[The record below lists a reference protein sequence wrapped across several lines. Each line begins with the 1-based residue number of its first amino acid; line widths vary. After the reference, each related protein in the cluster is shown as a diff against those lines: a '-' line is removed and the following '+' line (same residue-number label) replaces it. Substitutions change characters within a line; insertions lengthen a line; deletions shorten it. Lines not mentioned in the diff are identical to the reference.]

1 MKITNNCVVEIAYK
15 MNFVGDEDIIEEF
28 SERNPLEF
36 LVGMGEML
44 PFFEEQLLGKRAGDN
59 IEFVI
64 DKNEAFGEFDDNLV
78 MNLSKEMFLDSHGK
92 FNEDIIKEGSVITL
106 DIEDTESQD
115 AYVIEVV
122 QDEVLVDM
130 NHPFAGE
137 NLHYQIMVLSVRLAE

>member
-15 MNFVGDEDIIEEF
+15 MNFVGDEDVMEEF

-44 PFFEEQLLGKRAGDN
+44 PYFEEQLIGKRAGDT

-64 DKNEAFGEFDDNLV
+64 NMNDAFGDFDDNLV
-78 MNLSKEMFLDSHGK
+78 MNLAKDTFFDSHGK
-92 FNEDIIKEGSVITL
+92 FNEEIIKEGAVITL
-106 DIEDTESQD
+106 DSDNKEPQD
-115 AYVIEVV
+115 AFVIEVV
-122 QDEVLVDM
+122 EDEVLVDM

-137 NLHYQIMVLSVRLAE
+137 DLHYNIMILSVRLAE